1 MVGKDL
7 FALRTDLLIR
17 FDPELASHAQDFAS
31 DNALFLDTFAA
42 AWTKVMNQDRFDG
55 PTGNICDA
63 GCNDAKA
70 DPDTAF
76 ELGAEGIAGVA
87 VGVALLLAVVVIVVR
102 CRAAHAAQ
110 ATSPPTVEMVV
121 NSPLDN

>member
-1 MVGKDL
+1 LGKKNLRYFETILSEQWEENQVRETGKTQYKVVGKDL

-55 PTGNICDA
+55 PTGNICDRA
-63 GCNDAKA
+63 GCDGARTDA
-70 DPDTAF
+70 P
-76 ELGAEGIAGVA
+76 EM
-87 VGVALLLAVVVIVVR
+87 
-102 CRAAHAAQ
+102 AQ
-110 ATSPPTVEMVV
+110 E
-121 NSPLDN
+121 